1 MKEDVRAAKSKH
13 SDLAHTSLQKV
24 AVIIMTLIIVTI
36 LLMGLLLI
44 ATSHLTNV
52 NKAAIAM
59 FIGTVGWV
67 VYICFGTDFV
77 MAQHPRE
84 YADFLAGSMHS
95 SQTVKYFIYDSIF
108 LKYVGKAASVVLF
121 LLATMNIVEILDNN
135 GCFDFFSQWI
145 RTRNSKRLL
154 WTITIATFIISANL
168 DNLTTTVTMLTIMH
182 GIVQNRRQRML
193 IGCCIVIAATAG
205 GCITVIGNPEGVVL
219 WGDGAITATNFS
231 AYLALPCLTAWI
243 VPTWLIGMELPER
256 LDVEWPTMPYRGD
269 DTNLN
274 VTQRL
279 VMLIVG
285 IGGLWFI
292 PTFHNITKLSPFLG
306 ALCVLSLLWI
316 VNEIFNRK
324 LMKADQMSQRRTP
337 RVLQYGSIQM
347 MLFVMGILLC
357 MGVLKE
363 TGILSSFA
371 NVMDTSAH
379 SVWTTGI
386 VAGLLSGIV
395 DSFTVFMTSVSM
407 YNIVDPAIL
416 MHLADSDYVAN
427 FVQNGIYWKLIAF
440 STAMGGC
447 LFGYSNL
454 SGLAMMK
461 MERIHVGW
469 YVKHCSPKVFLGW
482 LLGIAILFAEH
493 YMELNI

>member
-1 MKEDVRAAKSKH
+1 
-13 SDLAHTSLQKV
+13 
-24 AVIIMTLIIVTI
+24 MTLIIVTI
-36 LLMGLLLI
+36 LLVGLVLI

-52 NKAAIAM
+52 NKAAVAIFM
-59 FIGTVGWV
+59 GTVGWV

-84 YADFLAGSMHS
+84 YADFLAGTAHS
-95 SQTVKYFIYDSIF
+95 SQTVKYFIYNNIF

-121 LLATMNIVEILDNN
+121 LLATMAIVEILDNN

-154 WTITIATFIISANL
+154 WTITLATFIISANL
-168 DNLTTTVTMLTIMH
+168 DNLTTTVMMLAIMRS
-182 GIVQNRRQRML
+182 IVQSRRQRML
-193 IGCCIVIAATAG
+193 VGCCIVIAATAG
-205 GCITVIGNPEGVVL
+205 GCLTVIGNPEGVVM
-219 WGDGAITATNFS
+219 WGDGAVTASNYS
-231 AYLALPCLTAWI
+231 AYLALPCLVAWI
-243 VPTWLIGMELPER
+243 VPTMLIGIELPER

-274 VTQRL
+274 VSQRL
-279 VMLIVG
+279 VMLFVG

-324 LMKADQMSQRRTP
+324 LINSDQMSQRRTP

-357 MGVLKE
+357 IGVLNE
-363 TGILSSFA
+363 TGLLSTFA
-371 NVMDTSAH
+371 NVMGDNAI
-379 SVWTTGI
+379 SVWATGI
-386 VAGLLSGIV
+386 TAGLLSGVV

-407 YNIVDPAIL
+407 YDVVDTAA
-416 MHLADSDYVAN
+416 LAPIAYTSHDIAP
-427 FVQNGIYWKLIAF
+427 FVQNGIFWKVTAF
-440 STAMGGC
+440 STAIGGC
-447 LFGYSNL
+447 LLGYANF
-454 SGLAMMK
+454 SGLALMK

-469 YVKHCSPKVFLGW
+469 YIKHCTLKVALGW
-482 LLGIAILFAEH
+482 LLGVGILYIENFVSI
-493 YMELNI
+493 NI